1 MDFNICKLISMLPKG
16 WEEKCLE
23 QKIIARRREI
33 KTPGDLMLLCLFHLV
48 NGCSLM
54 DTSIAAG
61 YLNIG
66 RLTDVAFMKRFME
79 CGGWFKWISSAI
91 AHNGQAKFAKPEWLK
106 GYTVVAYDA
115 SDVKGQGRAGQR
127 FRLHYGLDIFNMCTV
142 SHKITKPEVGET
154 MLNFDLGKGFIAMGD
169 RAYGTVNGIMHCL
182 ANGADFIFRLRMD
195 AFAVFS
201 EKMERIDLLG
211 KFKKLRH
218 GESVEFYGHIKTP
231 KGGLQKM
238 RVCAM
243 RKSAAEC
250 EKARKRVQG
259 RAKRKGQNLKEN
271 TEKFNEYIVLATS
284 LPPNITKDEV
294 LATYRLR
301 WQVENYFKRLKSV
314 LGFGDLPK
322 KKEKA
327 SLAWLNGKMMVALL
341 IETLIA
347 GSFFSLKWKEESEA
361 EYLAGDQDCQD
372 CHTDGID
379 SIGQF
384 QR

>member
-1 MDFNICKLISMLPKG
+1 MENNICKLIALLPKG

-23 QKIIARRREI
+23 QKIIERKREI

-66 RLTDVAFMKRFME
+66 SLTDVAFMKRFME
-79 CGGWFKWISSAI
+79 CGDWFKWISSAI
-91 AHNGQAKFAKPEWLK
+91 ARKGQAKFAKPEWLK

-115 SDVKGQGRAGQR
+115 SEVKEQGCTGQQ
-127 FRLHYGLDIFNMCTV
+127 FRLHYGLDIFSMCTV
-142 SHKITKPEVGET
+142 SHKITKLEVGET
-154 MLNFDLGKGFIAMGD
+154 MLNFDVGKGFIAMGD

-182 ANGADFIFRLRMD
+182 ASGADFIFRLRMD
-195 AFAVFS
+195 AFQIFS
-201 EKMERIDLLG
+201 DKEERVDFLE

-218 GESVEFYGHIKTP
+218 GESAEFHGHIKTP
-231 KGGLQKM
+231 KGGRQKV

-243 RKSAAEC
+243 RKSEEDC
-250 EKARKRVQG
+250 RKARERVRG
-259 RAKRKGQNLKEN
+259 TAKRKGQNLREG
-271 TEKFNEYIVLATS
+271 TEKFNEYIVLVTS
-284 LPPNITKDEV
+284 LPPKVAKDEV

-314 LGFGDLPK
+314 LGFGELPK
-322 KKEKA
+322 KREKA

-341 IETLIA
+341 IETLVA

-361 EYLAGDQDCQD
+361 EYLARDQD
-372 CHTDGID
+372 
-379 SIGQF
+379 S
-384 QR
+384 